1 MQETMSIKEL
11 NDFYQEH
18 YEDIQKA
25 SVLDKLMYSDK
36 FTDLSVIN
44 QMSFLNMA
52 YSKFV
57 KTDYYS
63 IVDDHYYDYIETELL
78 DEYISNHLKP
88 DYNPTDR
95 QIQDFILENKG
106 EVSNYIFEQDYT
118 EFFDDMGKDWIWEE
132 TQDLKMSD
140 FDTTKLSKETREEL
154 KHVLEEEEEELIH
167 VTSSGEILS
176 GDYDDYSNFK
186 WNLMDDCL
194 EEIIKGSHAIDNQE
208 IDFEMVKSHVIW
220 LMEEYDKEGLLYT
233 SKIAVMSGNYNFSIV
248 NKSEV
253 TTELK
258 STTLF
263 VQVGHAKYN
272 IQKATTFEGSQE
284 IDRLMDSNTEYPLK
298 EHRITAP
305 NLESELDL

>member
-154 KHVLEEEEEELIH
+154 KHVLEEEEELIH

-220 LMEEYDKEGLLYT
+220 LMEEYDKEELLYT

>member
-154 KHVLEEEEEELIH
+154 KHVLEEEELIH

-220 LMEEYDKEGLLYT
+220 LMEEYDKEELVYT